1 MSYLIGLLLTLVA
14 IALLARP
21 ILRQNRTASGS
32 SSFLDSQGDSR
43 GDTLKGVQWQ
53 HQQVYDEIKTLI
65 LDYELG
71 NVPPEEYNEKLG
83 DYRLQAASLLRQQ
96 ELLLHETRYLVDEM
110 EDGVLALR
118 ISWGTVKEVTICSEC
133 GGERDLNAA
142 LCPRCEFQSE
152 DRGGSVADPSVEGT
166 AP

>member
-1 MSYLIGLLLTLVA
+1 LPYLIGVLITLVS

-21 ILRQNRTASGS
+21 ILRQNQIASGS
-32 SSFLDSQGDSR
+32 SSLDSQGDSR
-43 GDTLKGVQWQ
+43 GNALKGVQWQ
-53 HQQVYDEIKTLI
+53 LQQVYDEIKTLI

-96 ELLLHETRYLVDEM
+96 GLLFHEARNLFDEM
-110 EDGVLALR
+110 ENEVLALR
-118 ISWGTVKEVTICSEC
+118 ISWGTVRKVTTCGEC

-142 LCPRCEFQSE
+142 LCPRCECQSE
-152 DRGGSVADPSVEGT
+152 DGGSPITTSPSEEE
-166 AP
+166 AS